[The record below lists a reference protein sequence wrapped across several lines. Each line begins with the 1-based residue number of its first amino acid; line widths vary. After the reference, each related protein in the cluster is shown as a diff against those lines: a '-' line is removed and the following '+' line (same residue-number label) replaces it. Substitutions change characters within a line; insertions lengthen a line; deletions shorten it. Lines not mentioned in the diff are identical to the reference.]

1 MDFPTLVAIATASI
15 CQPPDRTLSD
25 GDFALLAEQQ

>member
-15 CQPPDRTLSD
+15 CQPPDRAFSHCD
-25 GDFALLAEQQ
+25 IALFAEQ